1 MNLNKATVEE
11 EGGDKVGLKYS
22 IKKSN
27 AVTVQDYNTPV

>member
-11 EGGDKVGLKYS
+11 GGDKVVLKCS